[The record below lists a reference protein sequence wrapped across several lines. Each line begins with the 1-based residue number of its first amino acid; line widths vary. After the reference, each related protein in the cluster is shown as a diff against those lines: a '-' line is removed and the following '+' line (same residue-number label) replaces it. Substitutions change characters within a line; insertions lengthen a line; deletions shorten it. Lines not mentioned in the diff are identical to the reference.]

1 MSKLNDAPLVSVVT
15 AAFNARAGVQATVE
29 SVASQGFRSVE
40 HIVIDG
46 GSTDGTREYLESL
59 GDAVRWVSE
68 PDGGI
73 ADALN
78 KGIAMARG
86 EYVLVLQ
93 AEDTFLDNQSLGR
106 AAREFA
112 GNADILSFDVAI
124 PAENGMRIFR
134 SKGFSWRINFFMT
147 VPHQGAFC
155 RRQLFE
161 KFGDFDRQLRIGMD
175 YDWVIRAKRA
185 GATCKTVGTVLSVMP
200 PTGIS
205 SRTHWREVSM
215 RLEENRRIQA
225 RYRKGPGFQLAW
237 MLFWRIYPAYKKWLA
252 PTAGQGN
259 S

>member
-15 AAFNARAGVQATVE
+15 AAFNARAGLQATVE

-93 AEDTFLDNQSLGR
+93 AEDTFRDEGSLGR
-106 AAREFA
+106 AERYLDEGKDIVAFEVVLVRDGGRTERRRSHGLGIRTEF
-112 GNADILSFDVAI
+112 
-124 PAENGMRIFR
+124 
-134 SKGFSWRINFFMT
+134 KMT
-147 VPHQGAFC
+147 NPHQGMFC
-155 RRQLFE
+155 RRDLFE
-161 KFGDFDRQLRIGMD
+161 RIGAFDPSYRIAMD
-175 YDWVIRAKRA
+175 YEFLLRAKRNGVKLRA
-185 GATCKTVGTVLSVMP
+185 VSEVVSIMPATGVSTEVDWPAVEARLREDQRLQRQHSSGGAA
-200 PTGIS
+200 
-205 SRTHWREVSM
+205 
-215 RLEENRRIQA
+215 RLFTE
-225 RYRKGPGFQLAW
+225 
-237 MLFWRIYPAYKKWLA
+237 LFWFAYMPFKRIKH
-252 PTAGQGN
+252 GDFRG
-259 S
+259 